1 MTGDG
6 VNDAP
11 ALKSAHIGIAMGITG
26 TDVAREASD
35 MVLADDNF
43 ASIFSAIK
51 EGRIVFDNLRK
62 VVFFLIPTGV
72 ADIFSIVAAVVLGL
86 PLPFIP
92 AQILWINLVTNGMQ
106 DVALAFEPA
115 EKSIEPPSPAKG

>member
-1 MTGDG
+1 M
-6 VNDAP
+6 
-11 ALKSAHIGIAMGITG
+11 
-26 TDVAREASD
+26 
-35 MVLADDNF
+35 
-43 ASIFSAIK
+43 
-51 EGRIVFDNLRK
+51 
-62 VVFFLIPTGV
+62 

-115 EKSIEPPSPAKG
+115 EKEVLNRPPRPKDEGIFSRLLIQRTILVGR